1 MKKLSILA
9 VLTFALATFAVAGGD
24 KKVYADAS
32 EVLKSAAKMAE
43 KMKAKGWI
51 GLKFDAT
58 EDGRYAVSEVIANSP
73 AQEAGF
79 QKGDVFLAVNGVE
92 VSKSNKE
99 GWAKLEKD
107 MVIGAKVVCAVVRG
121 DYKKK
126 IKVTLG
132 QMPEDMI
139 ATYVGYHVLNSQ
151 TQSEAVAKN

>member
-1 MKKLSILA
+1 MKKISILA
-9 VLTFALATFAVAGGD
+9 VLTLAMATFAVAGD
-24 KKVYADAS
+24 YKQCNADAS
-32 EVLKSAAKMAE
+32 ACASKMAA

-58 EDGRYAVSEVIANSP
+58 EEGHYAVSEVIANSP

-79 QKGDVFLAVNGVE
+79 QKGDIFLAVNGVE

-107 MVIGAKVVCAVVRG
+107 MVVGAKVVCAVMRG

-126 IKVTLG
+126 VKVTLG
-132 QMPEDMI
+132 QMPEETI
-139 ATYVGYHVLNSQ
+139 ATYVGYHVLNGHA
-151 TQSEAVAKN
+151 QSEAVAKN